1 MAKALDFNTLKKQ
14 YFTITLPDET
24 KTKLLITTPDKKTFN
39 KFVDLKDSLADREDE
54 SVVDDLY
61 EMVGEIMSHN
71 KAGKKI
77 TGEELSDILDFE
89 DIIVFIKAYTEFISG
104 ITNSKN

>member
-14 YFTITLPDET
+14 IFTITLPDEN
-24 KTKLLITTPDKKTFN
+24 KTKLLITVPDKKTFTE
-39 KFVDLKDSLADREDE
+39 FVELKKSISEIDE
-54 SVVDDLY
+54 ENVLDELY
-61 EMVGEIMSHN
+61 NMVAKIMSHN

-77 TGEELSDILDFE
+77 TGKYLSNILDFE
-89 DIIVFIKAYTEFISG
+89 DISFFIQEYTDFISG

>member
-14 YFTITLPDET
+14 TFTITLPDKK
-24 KTKLLITTPDKKTFN
+24 KTVLLLTIPDKKTFTR
-39 KFVDLKDSLADREDE
+39 FSELKDTLANSENEDIVDE
-54 SVVDDLY
+54 LYSV
-61 EMVGEIMSHN
+61 VGEIMSHN

-77 TGEELSDILDFE
+77 TGEYLSGLLDFE
-89 DIIVFIKAYTEFISG
+89 DLIIFVQGYREFISG